1 VWAHTTITARPI
13 VIDKRS
19 TERLKHIGSFYFFLA
34 EIFFLYRREKEKK
47 KKIKRKRRAIHI
59 LETHKGETREGG
71 GHALHLRPSP
81 SIQSNSLK

>member
-34 EIFFLYRREKEKK
+34 EIFFFYTVERKK
-47 KKIKRKRRAIHI
+47 K
-59 LETHKGETREGG
+59 
-71 GHALHLRPSP
+71 
-81 SIQSNSLK
+81 